1 MRCALIL
8 YVCNC
13 PLLVFTQVAQFQQ
26 FVIML
31 ITQTLARLLPNTKN
45 GTDAEAMTKPMA
57 KDSWPVPGRKLGN
70 GAFGVVLEGKMAD
83 GRKVC
88 TTWLMVT
95 CMHTVDTRTHA
106 CTHSHK
112 DIYGFTS

>member
-1 MRCALIL
+1 M
-8 YVCNC
+8 
-13 PLLVFTQVAQFQQ
+13 
-26 FVIML
+26 
-31 ITQTLARLLPNTKN
+31 KN

-70 GAFGVVLEGKMAD
+70 GAFGVVLEGTMAD

-106 CTHSHK
+106 CTTHSHK
-112 DIYGFTS
+112 DMVSQVSTYS